1 MGGAVSVIDLDQERT
16 KPLDGSDLTPEAAK
30 EEVVRLRKL
39 LHQQMA
45 GSTTAEFNSLYKE
58 PVARPQTGVKRSNS
72 FGDAKKLVM
81 LPGAAR
87 PGSGGGQRTK
97 IDFGVEKHKEQAT
110 FTLSDTAKLI
120 ISIGDIAKWSGD
132 AIVNAANEALAGGG
146 GVDRALHQAA
156 GPELDAA
163 CEALPQVSAGVRC
176 PTGES
181 RLTPGFRLKAAHLIH
196 TVGPV
201 YRSAEAS
208 APLLR
213 AAYRSA
219 LALAA
224 APETSPAVRSLALPA
239 ISTGAFGYPSNEAA
253 QVAVGAIKEAV
264 GPLEKVELVLNGRP
278 AFQIFVAEATKLL
291 GEPRVQSLVGG
302 GEVLDLT
309 KKG

>member
-1 MGGAVSVIDLDQERT
+1 MIVVLEALHWAITVFRRALLVVSYLRT
-16 KPLDGSDLTPEAAK
+16 DSLAPTACALT
-30 EEVVRLRKL
+30 
-39 LHQQMA
+39 LHS
-45 GSTTAEFNSLYKE
+45 STTPSS
-58 PVARPQTGVKRSNS
+58 Q
-72 FGDAKKLVM
+72 
-81 LPGAAR
+81 
-87 PGSGGGQRTK
+87 
-97 IDFGVEKHKEQAT
+97 
-110 FTLSDTAKLI
+110 
-120 ISIGDIAKWSGD
+120 
-132 AIVNAANEALAGGG
+132 ALAGGG